1 VKGVYLI
8 TDTSNGKM
16 YVGSAYGDTGIWSR
30 WSCYITSGHG
40 WNVGVKEVIKKHGL
54 DYARKN
60 FQLSLLEIFTMKTD
74 DQLIIDREQH
84 WKNALLTRA
93 FGYNK
98 N

>member
-1 VKGVYLI
+1 LI
-8 TDTSNGKM
+8 
-16 YVGSAYGDTGIWSR
+16 R
-30 WSCYITSGHG
+30 
-40 WNVGVKEVIKKHGL
+40 KHGL

-60 FQLSLLEIFTMKTD
+60 FQFSLLEIFTKTD

-84 WKNALLTRA
+84 WKNALLTRT